1 MNAKCWK
8 KTRTIR
14 PKVNK
19 MKIGIHTMKTML
31 LGKYL
36 VDQSINRA
44 IIFIL
49 LLYKMMKNTNK
60 NATANRTNA
69 VIIFKAY
76 FPSNPFGLSTNNT
89 IAPIRR
95 IKIAKN
101 VDKTA
106 IILGNTCTK
115 TIQIIPI
122 AKEIKRLNLIVS

>member
-1 MNAKCWK
+1 
-8 KTRTIR
+8 
-14 PKVNK
+14 
-19 MKIGIHTMKTML
+19 ML

-36 VDQSINRA
+36 VDQSIKRA

-49 LLYKMMKNTNK
+49 LLYKIMKKINR
-60 NATANRTNA
+60 NATANKTIA
-69 VIIFKAY
+69 AIIFMAY
-76 FPSNPFGLSTNNT
+76 FPSNPFGLSTNKT

-95 IKIAKN
+95 INIAKK

-122 AKEIKRLNLIVS
+122 AKEIKRLSLMVS